1 MTEAIRENPSYGLRQ
16 EDFSGI
22 FTLASERELGYIYKK
37 EMQKNKYSESIGGIH
52 KCWKSITRRISL
64 EKKIIRP
71 E

>member
-1 MTEAIRENPSYGLRQ
+1 MTEAIR
-16 EDFSGI
+16 D
-22 FTLASERELGYIYKK
+22 IYKK

>member
-1 MTEAIRENPSYGLRQ
+1 MNGSYKRKSVILTETGG
-16 EDFSGI
+16 FSGI